1 MRDDYNKVRM
11 NKQDFELKRAL
22 SLLRNVQKVETDQD
36 IASVAP
42 GGAKSRESRRHPAP
56 TVRALSHVRAV
67 ACAARSGGLQ
77 DYSLSV

>member
-1 MRDDYNKVRM
+1 M
-11 NKQDFELKRAL
+11 NKQDFEFGNVPFLGL
-22 SLLRNVQKVETDQD
+22 VQKVETDQD